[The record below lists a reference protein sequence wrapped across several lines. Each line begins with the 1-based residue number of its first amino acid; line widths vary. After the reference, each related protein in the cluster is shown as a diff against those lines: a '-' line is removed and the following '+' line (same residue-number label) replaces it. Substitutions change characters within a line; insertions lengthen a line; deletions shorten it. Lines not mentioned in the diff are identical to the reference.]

1 MDPEGALPSS
11 GARGPRLPP
20 FLLLDPPVE
29 GDEQLAYIPPAAI
42 SRDDDDSA
50 PMLPETNRVKA
61 GRAFLTMERSHQNM
75 LLFCNTTSEDDDES
89 SLSSSSLP
97 LIKKSYAFFERTR
110 SEEDESGIHSEDT
123 TVQDEVT
130 LPMSTVHATIWRPST
145 KRILQ
150 PPTFSRYSLFLGFF
164 VGCFI
169 QSSSLGANY
178 VLTVLFG
185 HDFDQM
191 REHHEKVLVFSL
203 IWSFATS
210 SMGVLVVLFLRSLL
224 QAVPN
229 ESIQSQMNLWHVEY
243 SFAFGALVG
252 VCLAWTGTDMLLG
265 FHAHAI
271 HSLLTLLCAVVLKTV
286 ISCSGVARG
295 EGVARQETLTF
306 DDDEEDDNGRDL
318 EALSR
323 DSFDVYYPLMDEKP
337 AETPIWRTLHTHF
350 KIHGTI
356 LGVLIGFFI
365 QMSSLGASFLLDSFA
380 GENESGRVQLT
391 TDGLLVFSLG
401 WSFVFGTMG
410 VMILL
415 ILRRLLLLV
424 CSSISTKF
432 AHKLGLMLEFYFA
445 VGCLV
450 GVNLAWVL
458 TDLGLGLQA
467 HVMRSLLTLAAAAI
481 WCRILA
487 CCFFSDRSLEESE
500 EEEPDDE
507 GDEQEERLST
517 ERLVPVTLRRRPV
530 ELVEGVLLV

>member
-1 MDPEGALPSS
+1 MDPEGELPAS

-20 FLLLDPPVE
+20 FVLLDPPVE
-29 GDEQLAYIPPAAI
+29 EEEQLAYIPPAAI
-42 SRDDDDSA
+42 SRDDDSA
-50 PMLPETNRVKA
+50 PILPETNRVKA
-61 GRAFLTMERSHQNM
+61 GRAFLTMEHSHQDII
-75 LLFCNTTSEDDDES
+75 LFCDTPSEDDDES

-123 TVQDEVT
+123 IQDEVT

-150 PPTFSRYSLFLGFF
+150 PPTFSRYSLFLGFL

-203 IWSFATS
+203 VWSLATS

-252 VCLAWTGTDMLLG
+252 VCMAWTGTDLLLG
-265 FHAHAI
+265 FHAHAV
-271 HSLLTLLCAVVLKTV
+271 HSLLTLLFAVVLKTV
-286 ISCSGVARG
+286 ISCAGMAP
-295 EGVARQETLTF
+295 EGRQIRQESLTF
-306 DDDEEDDNGRDL
+306 DDCDDDDTGHDL

-323 DSFDVYYPLMDEKP
+323 DSVDVYYPLMEEKP
-337 AETPIWRTLHTHF
+337 AEKPIWRTLHTHF

-380 GENESGRVQLT
+380 SEDESGRVQLT

-410 VMILL
+410 VTILL

-487 CCFFSDRSLEESE
+487 CCFFSDRSLEDCE
-500 EEEPDDE
+500 EEDEECDDN
-507 GDEQEERLST
+507 EELLSA
-517 ERLVPVTLRRRPV
+517 ERPVPVTLRRRPV